1 MKKYYFVKINEINE
15 KINDES
21 ISYLE
26 KEFPHINKMYKEV
39 QEIIWANG
47 DSMLKLKQEKGT
59 LLMEK
64 KIKKELKKIKLKEY
78 ILFESENNIIK
89 ESISK
94 KIILLPEYTLNLNE
108 VKTLEQYNEVID
120 YLTSLSKEEKEVIRN
135 SFNNYD
141 RKKKR
146 KILRLTR
153 K

>member
-64 KIKKELKKIKLKEY
+64 KIKKELKKNKLKEY